1 MAVWP
6 GLRGKGWW
14 PSCQLLVLLIVSEL
28 VALPHCLIH
37 SRNQSVYVSLCFV
50 CTVLMA
56 STPLFPLA
64 PLSVHYLPLLLPSF
78 PSSGS
83 RPLPCASF
91 GRVIASLPL
100 DFPLL
105 YHLSLIISLS
115 FPFHTSTIISQNKHS
130 HSMMKSRC
138 YVSVCVCVALHPS
151 FSCLTVW
158 LTWTGRGSDSLW
170 QCHAPRQSSFS
181 VPDDVIV
188 LSYH

>member
-14 PSCQLLVLLIVSEL
+14 SSRQLLVLLIVSEL

-64 PLSVHYLPLLLPSF
+64 PLSVTICLFSF
-78 PSSGS
+78 
-83 RPLPCASF
+83 RPFRQAATVLFPCASL
-91 GRVIASLPL
+91 GRVMSSLPL

-115 FPFHTSTIISQNKHS
+115 FPFHTSTTISQNKHS
-130 HSMMKSRC
+130 HSMMKKSMLC
-138 YVSVCVCVALHPS
+138 ECVCVALHPS

-158 LTWTGRGSDSLW
+158 LTWTERGSDSLW
-170 QCHAPRQSSFS
+170 QCHAPRLSSFS